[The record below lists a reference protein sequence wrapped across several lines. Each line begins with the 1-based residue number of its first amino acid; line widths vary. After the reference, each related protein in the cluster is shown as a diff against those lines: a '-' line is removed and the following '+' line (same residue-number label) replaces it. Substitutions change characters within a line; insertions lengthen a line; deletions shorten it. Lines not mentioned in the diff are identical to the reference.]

1 MSDQDEFEVNNR
13 LAKELCEAASRGD
26 HERVQQILTTAED
39 EEREIPLDWETD
51 QGQTPLIAA
60 AVNGHVGIVE
70 LLLQEGADAQCQ
82 WNDMTALDHARAH
95 GQRQVIQLFDAV
107 DLCKATDRGDAD
119 RVQELLEEEVSVE
132 YKKPMSSQTA
142 LISAAYKGYGA
153 IAKMLLDSEAS
164 MDAKDWLGNTPL
176 HAAAIE
182 NHYKIARLLV
192 EAGADTTA
200 KNGDGLTPL
209 REAEGNASDLRII
222 WLLESAACPAR
233 GRK

>member
-39 EEREIPLDWETD
+39 EEREIHLDWETD

-153 IAKMLLDSEAS
+153 IAKMLLDSERA
-164 MDAKDWLGNTPL
+164 WTRRTGLETP
-176 HAAAIE
+176 HST
-182 NHYKIARLLV
+182 RQ
-192 EAGADTTA
+192 
-200 KNGDGLTPL
+200 
-209 REAEGNASDLRII
+209 RLRITTR
-222 WLLESAACPAR
+222 LPGCSSRRALTQLPR
-233 GRK
+233 MGMV